1 MAPRIAVIILLVFA
15 TGAATHAQ
23 PAANSSDIN
32 LPFTG
37 VYRAGAKTS
46 IARTGQT
53 PAAVTEYDK
62 LPDLLATLPTDTAMR
77 AKHAML
83 KPGQHN
89 APSQRFAEEQR
100 SVRVKDCWILAV
112 KYEKSQIRTG
122 ANGKTK
128 RTGDND
134 FHLVIGST

>member
-1 MAPRIAVIILLVFA
+1 
-15 TGAATHAQ
+15 
-23 PAANSSDIN
+23 
-32 LPFTG
+32 
-37 VYRAGAKTS
+37 YRAGAKTS

-53 PAAVTEYDK
+53 PAAVTEYNN

-100 SVRVKDCWILAV
+100 NVRVKDCWILAV
-112 KYEKSQIRTG
+112 KYEKSQIKTG
-122 ANGKTK
+122 PNGKTK

-134 FHLVIGST
+134 FHLVIGSTPQITGGQRMNMEVAGLPPSGAPDIETLRKVRRDFLA